1 MPLGKSSPLCNWH
14 HLVFWMPGL
23 GSTHLCGK
31 IWEQDWKR
39 SSLQNYKRLLLKRQ
53 IPDGAANLL
62 MKSFDQ
68 TWSWAPPSRGREREQ
83 ERQRLHMRSRTWWSE
98 GFIKVVVAALF
109 VEKLWITSEN
119 WISHERVDSAR
130 HFGRL
135 HRWWSFCRLHL
146 SSGFYFCIFSQQGFL
161 GFALYTNHDIG
172 LVEFQRQIFGQE
184 GCDSLSCPCWS
195 QTCSLSQA
203 NSQASSPSQRKD

>member
-1 MPLGKSSPLCNWH
+1 MPPGKSSPLCNWQ

-53 IPDGAANLL
+53 IPDGAGNLL
-62 MKSFDQ
+62 IKSFDQ

-83 ERQRLHMRSRTWWSE
+83 ERQRQHMRSRTWWSE
-98 GFIKVVVAALF
+98 GFFKVVVAALF

-119 WISHERVDSAR
+119 WNAHERVDSAR

-146 SSGFYFCIFSQQGFL
+146 SSGFYFCIFGQMGF
-161 GFALYTNHDIG
+161 
-172 LVEFQRQIFGQE
+172 
-184 GCDSLSCPCWS
+184 
-195 QTCSLSQA
+195 
-203 NSQASSPSQRKD
+203 

>member
-62 MKSFDQ
+62 IKSFDQ
-68 TWSWAPPSRGREREQ
+68 TWSWAPPSRGRERERG
-83 ERQRLHMRSRTWWSE
+83 RQRQYMRSRTWWSKGGRGCSICRE
-98 GFIKVVVAALF
+98 IVNHRVKIGSHMNEWTLPGTLVASTGGGASVVSIFHLVFIFAFLA
-109 VEKLWITSEN
+109 S
-119 WISHERVDSAR
+119 RV
-130 HFGRL
+130 F
-135 HRWWSFCRLHL
+135 
-146 SSGFYFCIFSQQGFL
+146 
-161 GFALYTNHDIG
+161 
-172 LVEFQRQIFGQE
+172 
-184 GCDSLSCPCWS
+184 
-195 QTCSLSQA
+195 
-203 NSQASSPSQRKD
+203 